1 MLLLLLYCVV
11 VAAVFAVAVLADL
24 QPMSI
29 LGQSKQ
35 FALSEASIVNRIFG
49 SVKEKNI
56 TSCWYPV
63 AVLWNWTN
71 DTIHSNKKYIIEYS
85 MSYRLIYI

>member
-1 MLLLLLYCVV
+1 MLLLLCCVV

-56 TSCWYPV
+56 TS
-63 AVLWNWTN
+63 
-71 DTIHSNKKYIIEYS
+71 
-85 MSYRLIYI
+85 

>member
-1 MLLLLLYCVV
+1 MLLLLLLCCVV

-56 TSCWYPV
+56 TSW
-63 AVLWNWTN
+63 
-71 DTIHSNKKYIIEYS
+71 KY
-85 MSYRLIYI
+85 